1 MGLCNV
7 AGIGGGAIDQ
17 PIMEYFFGF
26 QIKEAI
32 ALSNMVILMSA
43 VARYIYS
50 IKATNPDK
58 PSTVVVDYSLATC
71 MISTVL
77 AGSQIGSTF
86 FLKVFPPLIVQI
98 CLELLLIL
106 LAVQSFFKG

>member
-43 VARYIYS
+43 VARFIYS

-58 PSTVVVDYSLATC
+58 PSTVVVDYSLATI

-86 FLKVFPPLIVQI
+86 FLKVFPPLIV
-98 CLELLLIL
+98 
-106 LAVQSFFKG
+106 